1 MLPPL
6 QLPIEVESM
15 LGFQESR
22 KPLWTLL
29 AESRWTSLGEN
40 HWPSLAESQ
49 WTLLGESAWTIIA
62 R

>member
-1 MLPPL
+1 MFPPL
-6 QLPIEVESM
+6 LLAIEVESM

-29 AESRWTSLGEN
+29 AESRWTRLGESL
-40 HWPSLAESQ
+40 WPRLAETQ
-49 WTLLGESAWTIIA
+49 WTLLGESAWTIIV

>member
-1 MLPPL
+1 
-6 QLPIEVESM
+6 M

-22 KPLWTLL
+22 KSLWTL
-29 AESRWTSLGEN
+29 
-40 HWPSLAESQ
+40 LAESQ

>member
-1 MLPPL
+1 MFPPL
-6 QLPIEVESM
+6 HLPIEVESM

-29 AESRWTSLGEN
+29 AESWWTSLGESR
-40 HWPSLAESQ
+40 WTSLAEIQ
-49 WTLLGESAWTIIA
+49 WTLLGESSWTIIA